1 MRKLFLLIPLIVSLT
16 GCKNSK
22 ADLSGNK
29 KVSAEDF
36 LKAFHEVNL
45 PKLIADTA
53 LYNFGDSLNI
63 SKPVFEQFVPDSA
76 LEKFAANDQVQI
88 HPAGLIHKKEKDFLL
103 ATFLSDKKIQ
113 LVVFVLDDKHRFLA
127 SLPLLNTLQKDEY
140 KHSVSITEEPAFIF
154 KKEKISANNTSLYS
168 RNGYAYSEASNSF
181 TEVLHDSNEDTAKNS
196 EIINPI
202 DTFPSTN
209 KFSGDYMSD
218 KKNFISVRDGKNA
231 LTYTFFIH
239 FEKNNGDCVGEL
251 KGIMTLTNEK
261 NAVFTES
268 GGPCMIDFKFS
279 GSAIKVKEQGNC
291 GNHRGITCPFD
302 FTFKKKTTSLK
313 K

>member
-1 MRKLFLLIPLIVSLT
+1 MRKLFLLVFVIAYFAS
-16 GCKNSK
+16 CKNSK
-22 ADLSGNK
+22 ADLSGNE
-29 KVSAEDF
+29 KVSADDF
-36 LKAFHEVNL
+36 LKAFHEINL
-45 PKLIADTA
+45 PAIIVDTA
-53 LYNFGDSLNI
+53 LGKFGDSVNI
-63 SKPVFEQFVPDSA
+63 SKSVFKQFVPDSA
-76 LEKFAANDQVQI
+76 FEKFAASDQAI
-88 HPAGLIHKKEKDFLL
+88 IRPAGIIHKKEKDFLL
-103 ATFLSDKKIQ
+103 ATFLASKKIQ
-113 LVVFVLDDKHRFLA
+113 LVVFVLDDKHKFLA
-127 SLPLLNTLQKDEY
+127 LLPLLNTLQRDEY
-140 KHSVSITEEPAFIF
+140 KHSVSITEEPTFIF
-154 KKEKISANNTSLYS
+154 KKEKISNNTSLYS